1 MEPHTSFATADLD
14 TTNCYKLLS
23 GLVTPRPIGWIGTT
37 SADGIHNLAPY
48 SFFNAVSADPPTVL
62 FSVGI
67 TDHVKDSA
75 VNAVASGAFT
85 VNIVTDETAEAMNVT
100 AGEHP
105 PHISEFDIA
114 SLTPVPATLVNA
126 PLVAEAT
133 AKLECRVSH
142 IHDIGHQDGAATNR
156 VIFGEVVAFHVADRV
171 LDGTRILAEE
181 LRAVGRLAG
190 SGYARTAGGLFDLV
204 RPEV

>member
-1 MEPHTSFATADLD
+1 MESHTTFATADLD
-14 TTNCYKLLS
+14 VTNCYKLLT

-37 SADGIHNLAPY
+37 GTDGTHNLAPY

-62 FSVGI
+62 FSVGVA
-67 TDHVKDSA
+67 DHVKDSA
-75 VNAVASGAFT
+75 VNAVASGEFT

-105 PHISEFDIA
+105 PHVSEFDIA
-114 SLTPVPATLVNA
+114 GLTPMPATLVNA

-142 IHDIGHQDGAATNR
+142 VHDIGPDGAASNR
-156 VIFGEVVAFHVADRV
+156 VIFGEVVAIHVADRV
-171 LDGTRILAEE
+171 LDGTRILPAE

-190 SGYARTAGGLFDLV
+190 SGYARTGDSLFELS
-204 RPEV
+204 RPVV